1 MRPPLVSVV
10 VIFLDAERF
19 LSEAIE
25 SVLAQTFASW
35 ELILVNDGSS
45 DRSGSIVADYVA
57 RQPDRIRSFAHE
69 GGVNRGMSASRNLGL
84 GHARG
89 RYVAFLDADDR
100 WPRAKLATQTT
111 LLERESRLDVVF
123 GAIRFFSDASPRESF
138 VRRPPGPHGV
148 ALKPESLLRQTLL
161 GQPPL
166 LTTLGN
172 PVIRRNALVAVGG
185 LEDEFRGL
193 AEDAVAWSKL
203 ALHARFATIDDIAL
217 EYRRHEEASGMIDRR
232 SGVLA
237 AGRARFA
244 RWLYDYAGRQGP
256 EVRAWALPIVRE
268 HLFRTIV
275 LEAWQ
280 SPPEDPLMR
289 RLRLVRAAR
298 ELSRAYPETM
308 TVRRRVRLAA
318 QLGLGLRGG
327 AIDRLQEHDL
337 GRARR

>member
-45 DRSGSIVADYVA
+45 DRSGSIAADYVA
-57 RQPDRIRSFAHE
+57 RQPDRIRSVAHE

-84 GHARG
+84 AHAHG

-100 WPRAKLATQTT
+100 WPPYKLATQTT
-111 LLERESRLDVVF
+111 LLEREVSLDVVF
-123 GAIRFFSDASPRESF
+123 GSIRFFGDSSPGESF
-138 VRRPPGPHGV
+138 VWQPPVPHRV
-148 ALKPESLLRQTLL
+148 ELDPAYLLRQTLL
-161 GQPPL
+161 GEPPL

-172 PVIRRNALVAVGG
+172 PVIRRDALVAVGG
-185 LEDEFRGL
+185 LEDEFSGL

-203 ALHARFATIDDIAL
+203 AVHTRFAAIDDVVL

-232 SGVLA
+232 SGILA

-244 RWLYDYAGRQGP
+244 RWLYDYIQRQ
-256 EVRAWALPIVRE
+256 EAAVRAWALPIARE

-289 RLRLVRAAR
+289 RLRLVCAAR

-318 QLGLGLRGG
+318 QLGLGLRSG
-327 AIDRLQEHDL
+327 AIQRLQEQDL
-337 GRARR
+337 GRPHR